1 VAAAVA
7 RGLHVTQDPH
17 ARAWLISSDA
27 TITHALKESFHRAE
41 RRALRLHRCNILGA
55 MRTSTTHVLRS
66 MYTTLIT
73 VILSPAHTGVLT
85 MIHSMWIFG
94 SYIGSGLLAA
104 QYVLAKSGSS
114 SLRTLQWGFTLLGGT
129 IWTAGRFLS
138 VILAFVLTV
147 IVRLS
152 LATLAFL
159 ASMLML

>member
-114 SLRTLQWGFTLLGGT
+114 SLRTLQWGDRSVHQDTQTLRHSPTQTL
-129 IWTAGRFLS
+129 IENC
-138 VILAFVLTV
+138 FV
-147 IVRLS
+147 VRSQL
-152 LATLAFL
+152 LFFVHVVV
-159 ASMLML
+159 